1 MMSMLVNNIID
12 KLDNKPEYRECGV
25 SGKVIL
31 EFKNAYALQDFVAE
45 IRKQGLKY
53 GFELASIGKEHELC
67 QKRTNVKTNSS
78 PRTVGDWLQA

>member
-31 EFKNAYALQDFVAE
+31 EFKNAHALQKFVSKDSNTA
-45 IRKQGLKY
+45 L
-53 GFELASIGKEHELC
+53 
-67 QKRTNVKTNSS
+67 N
-78 PRTVGDWLQA
+78 

>member
-1 MMSMLVNNIID
+1 MSMLVNNIIG

-53 GFELASIGKEHELC
+53 GFGLASIGKEHELC
-67 QKRTNVKTNSS
+67 QRNTRSNH
-78 PRTVGDWLQA
+78 PRIVRDWLQA

>member
-31 EFKNAYALQDFVAE
+31 EFKDAYALQKFVSKDSNTA
-45 IRKQGLKY
+45 L
-53 GFELASIGKEHELC
+53 
-67 QKRTNVKTNSS
+67 N
-78 PRTVGDWLQA
+78 